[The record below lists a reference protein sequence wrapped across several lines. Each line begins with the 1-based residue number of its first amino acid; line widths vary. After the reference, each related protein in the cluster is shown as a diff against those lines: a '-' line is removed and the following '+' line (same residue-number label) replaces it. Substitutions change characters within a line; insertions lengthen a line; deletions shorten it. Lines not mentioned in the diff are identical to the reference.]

1 MKLPFLIYAL
11 FFFTSIYGQENLL
24 QKKQDSIYINEL
36 LSKITRVS
44 NIDSSKKEL
53 FEALKIAKK
62 HQFVYQQGQLHKML
76 GVLYA
81 SDYKKLDTSNYHF
94 NKSLVFL
101 RQAGD
106 SLASFDHANNI
117 SVNYVHVRDM
127 PKALEYAIK
136 ALEFSKK
143 LNLNDNQKKDYKGA
157 AHLLLGSIY
166 AEMKLKDSA
175 IFNLKKARLY
185 FKDITSPQQFVASS
199 NLGEL
204 FLELHNYEESQIYL
218 EEALT
223 GYQEHDV
230 IDGIVYGLN
239 RFGDLHL
246 AMGSY
251 NISLEYYKGALSKSV
266 VANLNHDR
274 LIAYHGLIKIFLKQ
288 KNNDSTDVY
297 FNKAF
302 ALLDTL
308 EVPKSKVEMLKLKAA
323 YLQDLGKSEEAL
335 LYLKLSMQLED
346 SIIKKENLPKVTT
359 ILIEQEKN
367 DGLEK
372 LEGIKKLS
380 SQKNYWIFGAISLL
394 IVLGIL
400 SYFLI
405 KRYRNQLNVSDETK
419 YRLESSLQSEK
430 ENSAY
435 INRKLVATTAN
446 LALKTDLLSKVNQLL
461 NQIKNQPTQNLN
473 KEILE
478 TQNQI
483 KFQNHLDNLW
493 REFFT
498 HFEEVHPDFLN
509 SIQSKYGITQNDLKI
524 CAFIKMNLSN
534 KDICQLMNV
543 NPNTI
548 RVNIHRIKKK
558 LDIPTGVS
566 VTEFLAISE

>member
-1 MKLPFLIYAL
+1 MKLNLLVYAL
-11 FFFTSIYGQENLL
+11 FFFTSICGQENLL
-24 QKKQDSIYINEL
+24 QKKQDSIYIDEL

-44 NIDSSKKEL
+44 NIDSSKIEV

-62 HQFVYQQGQLHKML
+62 HQFVYQQGLLHKTL

-94 NKSLVFL
+94 NTSLLFL

-106 SLASFDHANNI
+106 SLASFDHANNL
-117 SVNYVHVRDM
+117 SVNYIHANDM

-136 ALEFSKK
+136 AVDFSKK
-143 LNLNDNQKKDYKGA
+143 LNKDLKKDCEGA

-166 AEMKLKDSA
+166 ADMKLKDSA
-175 IFNLKKARLY
+175 LFNLKKSRLY
-185 FKDITSPQQFVASS
+185 FKDIKSPQQFVASS
-199 NLGEL
+199 NIGEL
-204 FLELHNYEESQIYL
+204 FIELQNYEESQRYL
-218 EEALT
+218 QEALD
-223 GYQEHDV
+223 GYEEHDL

-239 RFGDLHL
+239 RFGDLHF
-246 AMGSY
+246 AMGNY
-251 NISLEYYKGALSKSV
+251 HISLEYYKDALGMTIDS
-266 VANLNHDR
+266 NLDHDR
-274 LIAYHGLIKIFLKQ
+274 LIAYRGMIKIFLKQ
-288 KNNDSTDVY
+288 KINDSTDVY

-308 EVPKSKVEMLKLKAA
+308 EVPKLKVEILKLKAD

-335 LYLKLSMQLED
+335 SYLKLSMQLED
-346 SIIKKENLPKVTT
+346 SIIKKENMPKVAS

-367 DGLEK
+367 EGLEEIK
-372 LEGIKKLS
+372 DIKKLS
-380 SQKNYWIFGAISLL
+380 SKKNYWIFGIISLL
-394 IVLGIL
+394 LVLGVL

-405 KRYRNQLNVSDETK
+405 KRYRHKLNISDTTK
-419 YRLESSLQSEK
+419 NRLESSLQLEK
-430 ENSAY
+430 ENNEY
-435 INRKLVATTAN
+435 MNRKLVSATAN
-446 LALKTDLLSKVNQLL
+446 LALKTDLLSRVNELL
-461 NQIKNQPTQNLN
+461 NQIKKRPTQNLN
-473 KEILE
+473 EKIRE

-483 KFQNHLDNLW
+483 KIQQHLDSMW

-509 SIQSKYGITQNDLKI
+509 SIQSRYGITQNDLKI
-524 CAFIKMNLSN
+524 CAFLRMNLSN

-558 LDIPTGVS
+558 LDVPTGVS
-566 VTEFLAISE
+566 VTEFLSTNS